1 MGVTSNVLVIILIA
15 SKQSLHSP
23 MYFFLSQLSL
33 CEILFT
39 SDIVPNILW
48 LTLAGSGK
56 VSVSGCI
63 FHFFL
68 LSAQTIFQCFLL
80 ASMSFDR
87 YVAICRPLH
96 YTIIM
101 TFQHQIQIVISCWL
115 VGLAFSV
122 VLYIFLKKLYFCDL
136 NVINHFSCDIPE
148 LMHLS
153 CSDTTVINL
162 ITIVI
167 SFSALLL
174 PLSFIITTYVF
185 ILRAILKIP
194 STTGKQ
200 KAFSTCSSHLI
211 IVSMYYGTLC
221 SVYLFPSRENSVNTN
236 KCLNLLYTLVTPL
249 FNPLVYSLRNQ
260 EMRAA
265 IVNYI
270 DRVRL
275 HKTASSRFKVELQP
289 KVTR

>member
-1 MGVTSNVLVIILIA
+1 MGLTSNVLVIILIA

-33 CEILFT
+33 CEIFFT
-39 SDIVPNILW
+39 NDIVPNILW

-68 LSAQTIFQCFLL
+68 LSIPTIFQCLLL
-80 ASMSFDR
+80 AFMSFDR

-101 TFQHQIQIVISCWL
+101 TFQHQLQIVISCWL
-115 VGLAFSV
+115 VGLILSV
-122 VLYIFLKKLYFCDL
+122 VLYIFLKKLCYCDL

-148 LMHLS
+148 LMRLS
-153 CSDTTVINL
+153 CSDTSVIRL
-162 ITIVI
+162 ITAVI
-167 SFSALLL
+167 CFSVLLL
-174 PLSFIITTYVF
+174 PLFIITTYVF

-200 KAFSTCSSHLI
+200 KAFSTCSSHLM
-211 IVSMYYGTLC
+211 IVSMYYGTLF

-249 FNPLVYSLRNQ
+249 FNPLVYSLRSQ

-265 IVNYI
+265 IVKYI
-270 DRVRL
+270 ERLKL
-275 HKTASSRFKVELQP
+275 HKTASSRFKAGQP
-289 KVTR
+289 KITRYQ